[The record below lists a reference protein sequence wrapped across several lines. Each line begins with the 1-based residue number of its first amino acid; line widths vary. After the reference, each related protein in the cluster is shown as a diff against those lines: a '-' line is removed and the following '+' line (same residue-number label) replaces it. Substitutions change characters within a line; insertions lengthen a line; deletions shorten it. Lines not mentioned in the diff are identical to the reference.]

1 MFNLKVYAMK
11 KQRFFE
17 ELRLKVC
24 VTLAVCMALLLN
36 APSLG
41 AQNSTI
47 KVKGVVNDAMG
58 PVIGASIVE
67 KGNTGNGTI
76 TDIDGNFSL
85 NVSSNSTLIVSF
97 VGYKAQEIPVAGK
110 TFFTIDL
117 KEDNEMLEEVVVV
130 GFATQKKVNLTGSVG
145 TATAKDIEA
154 RPVANAVQALQGVI
168 PGLNISNSGNG
179 GELNATKSIDVRGTG
194 TVGKDASG
202 NAFSSGSPLIL
213 IDGMEGDLNSINPQ
227 DIESISVLKDAA
239 ASSIYGSRA
248 PFGVVLVTTKSGKS
262 GRAQINYNMNMR
274 YSTPIKMPDMANSYE
289 FVNLFDDAEYNG
301 SGKHLYTDEYRQFVY
316 DFMTGESDDY
326 IWGNG
331 SGGKWNYDYSA
342 NNVNWLKE
350 YYRNT
355 APSQEHNVSVS
366 GGSDKMTYYLS
377 ANYMTQ
383 EGFMRYGT
391 EDYDRYTI
399 TAKISAQL
407 TKALKV
413 DYSNRWVRTDY
424 ERPTYMNDDF
434 YNHILRRARPVRAV
448 YDPNGYLMSDINY
461 IGVMRDGGRHNEQK
475 DAMAQQLKI
484 TVTPLK
490 NWNIIGEMNIKT
502 DNNWNHW
509 EQFVVY
515 SHYKDNPENTYTALT
530 SANKD
535 QVSEYSLKTTYLNP
549 TVYSNYNFSL
559 KEKHNFT
566 VLGGFQAE
574 IMKYRDMEGARTGLV
589 TTDLPVLNLTTDAD
603 SYTLKGLY
611 KNWKNA
617 GFFGRINYDY
627 NGKYLVEGNLRY
639 DGSSRFRRGNR
650 WILTPSFSLGWN
662 VARENFWEKLA
673 DVVEVFKLRVSYGE
687 LANQNTTSWYPTYQ
701 TLGVTTNGGKWL
713 QNGALTSV
721 ASVPGLISTSLSW
734 EKIKNTNIGFDF
746 GALNNRLTGSF
757 DYFWRKTKN
766 MVGPGVELPAILG
779 ATVPSTNNTDLTTF
793 GWELSIGWRDKVGEL
808 GYGVKLNIS
817 DNQTRID
824 KYPNPTNSLSKYMAG
839 ELTGDIYGYTTIGI
853 AKTQEEMDAH
863 IASLPKGGQ
872 TAIGSKWEAGDIMYA
887 DINGDGKIDNGSNT
901 LDDMGDLK
909 KIGNNTPRFRT
920 GITLDAQWKGF
931 DFSMF
936 WQGVLKRDFDP
947 GENSMVFWG
956 TTGSGQWWSTS
967 FKDHMDYFHAEDTA
981 SPLGANVNAYYPR
994 PLFNNKNH
1002 KTQTAYLQNA
1012 AYMRLKNLQLGYT
1025 LPKSLINKIG
1035 LQNVRVYVSGENLL
1049 TITGLSDTMDPE
1061 TAGIGKQGGTVY
1073 PLSRV
1078 YSFGLSV
1085 NF

>member
-316 DFMTGESDDY
+316 DFMTGKSDDY

-793 GWELSIGWRDKVGEL
+793 GWKLSIGWRDKVGEL

-967 FKDHMDYFHAEDTA
+967 FKDHMDYFRAEDTA

>member
-36 APSLG
+36 APFLG

-227 DIESISVLKDAA
+227 DIENISVLKDAA

-316 DFMTGESDDY
+316 DFMTGKSDDY

-967 FKDHMDYFHAEDTA
+967 FKDHMDYFRAEDTA

>member
-36 APSLG
+36 APFLG

-316 DFMTGESDDY
+316 DFMTGKSDDY

-887 DINGDGKIDNGSNT
+887 DINGDGKIDNGHWMIWVT
-901 LDDMGDLK
+901 
-909 KIGNNTPRFRT
+909 
-920 GITLDAQWKGF
+920 
-931 DFSMF
+931 
-936 WQGVLKRDFDP
+936 
-947 GENSMVFWG
+947 
-956 TTGSGQWWSTS
+956 
-967 FKDHMDYFHAEDTA
+967 
-981 SPLGANVNAYYPR
+981 
-994 PLFNNKNH
+994 
-1002 KTQTAYLQNA
+1002 
-1012 AYMRLKNLQLGYT
+1012 
-1025 LPKSLINKIG
+1025 
-1035 LQNVRVYVSGENLL
+1035 
-1049 TITGLSDTMDPE
+1049 
-1061 TAGIGKQGGTVY
+1061 
-1073 PLSRV
+1073 
-1078 YSFGLSV
+1078 
-1085 NF
+1085 